1 MHLFVPVLRGIASWK
16 LCFVAI
22 LYITKNLIQLFNV
35 CRRMTEM
42 LPCSGGGQITLR
54 PHALTHDGE
63 SVAVCNAERI
73 RVYSASSGEYLHSL
87 KGHTD
92 EVTSVCS
99 HPLLDQKVRH
109 GVHALERMVAFSL
122 IGFVD

>member
-1 MHLFVPVLRGIASWK
+1 
-16 LCFVAI
+16 
-22 LYITKNLIQLFNV
+22 
-35 CRRMTEM
+35 MTEM

-73 RVYSASSGEYLHSL
+73 RVYSASSGEYLYSL
-87 KGHTD
+87 KGHQD

-99 HPLLDQKVRH
+99 HPSLDQKVWNSCSCTR
-109 GVHALERMVAFSL
+109 VHRCIFADWL
-122 IGFVD
+122 IHTMLNAIDIINLKW